1 MDRVDVAIVG
11 AGPAG
16 SRTAWRLA
24 RGGARVALIDDSH
37 PREKACGGGV
47 TSRALAVV
55 ADAVPMNQISG
66 LSVRTA
72 SFEHR
77 GRLARLDLVR
87 PDSAPLLVVS
97 RREFDGRLRR
107 AALDAGAVAV
117 ESRATDVRPDGV
129 RWVVRTRDDAI
140 GADWVVG
147 ADGAA
152 SLVRRRVLRP
162 FDRADLSIATGYFV
176 HGVSN
181 AEIAIAFEEAPPG
194 YLWSFPRPD
203 HLAVGV
209 CAQADQSS
217 SAALLPVARRWID
230 ANVGQAARDLERYS
244 WPIPSLSS
252 AALSVLQVAGRRWM
266 LVGDAAGLVD
276 PITREGI
283 FFALLSADAAA
294 DALLGDAS
302 DPAREFERRIHA
314 EITPELVRAARMKA
328 RFFAPAFVAL
338 LVSALQQ
345 RAAIRAVMADLLAG
359 FQTYRG
365 LRRRL
370 LATWEF
376 RLMLQL
382 LAARAGR

>member
-1 MDRVDVAIVG
+1 MDRFDVAVVG

-55 ADAVPMNQISG
+55 ADAVPMNQLPG
-66 LSVRTA
+66 LPVRTA
-72 SFEHR
+72 SFEHH

-87 PDSAPLLVVS
+87 PDSEPLLIVS

-107 AALDAGAVAV
+107 AALEAGAVAV
-117 ESRATDVRPDGV
+117 ESRAIDVRPDRGG
-129 RWVVRTRDDAI
+129 WLVRTRDDAV

-147 ADGAA
+147 ADGVT

-181 AEIAIAFEEAPPG
+181 TEIAIAFEETPPG

-230 ANVGQAARDLERYS
+230 ANVGQAAQDLERYS
-244 WPIPSLSS
+244 WPIPSLSVATLS
-252 AALSVLQVAGRRWM
+252 ALRVAGTRWM

-294 DALLGDAS
+294 DALLGDAA
-302 DPAREFERRIHA
+302 DPAREFDRRIHA
-314 EITPELVRAARMKA
+314 EDHAGTGPRGPHEGALLRAARSSPCSYP
-328 RFFAPAFVAL
+328 RSSSAPR
-338 LVSALQQ
+338 SAP
-345 RAAIRAVMADLLAG
+345 
-359 FQTYRG
+359 
-365 LRRRL
+365 
-370 LATWEF
+370 
-376 RLMLQL
+376 
-382 LAARAGR
+382 